1 MVKYILLQL
10 LFLDF
15 DMKNKFLF
23 VLFCFILFSG
33 SSQSYFDILTFK
45 KTKKETFEFQVKKLE
60 KWKINP
66 QMITV
71 FNEVYIDSICSI
83 SYSLDTIMYKDK
95 SFSPIQ
101 FRVYRGNMLYTGW
114 QYCFGNLSKF
124 GMLYNDSILDLKK
137 LPINR
142 TLSLEN
148 DLKMIQFSDEQKQK
162 IKSVTNYDYIII
174 VFWDPYLGR
183 SVRKML
189 QRIQQFI
196 YKYGSQKI
204 YLITVNYNG
213 ILDKINK

>member
-1 MVKYILLQL
+1 MI
-10 LFLDF
+10 
-15 DMKNKFLF
+15 NKFIF

-33 SSQSYFDILTFK
+33 SSQSYVDILTFK
-45 KTKKETFEFQVKKLE
+45 ETRKEPFEFQVKKLE
-60 KWKINP
+60 RWKIKP

-71 FNEVYIDSICSI
+71 FNEEYIDSISTI
-83 SYSLDTIMYKDK
+83 SYSLDTIMCKYK

-101 FRVYRGNMLYTGW
+101 FRIYKENMLYTGW

-124 GMLYNDSILDLKK
+124 GILNDDSILDLKR

-142 TLSLEN
+142 SLCLEN
-148 DLKMIQFSDEQKQK
+148 DLKMIQFSDEQKQE